1 MSFPRPFMHLAWLSV
16 AAAALASYAGQTS
29 PRLREPLSP
38 YGPLYVLTQ
47 ER

>member
-1 MSFPRPFMHLAWLSV
+1 MTFARPLMHLAWLAV

-29 PRLREPLSP
+29 PRLRGSLSP
-38 YGPLYVLTQ
+38 SGPIHILT